1 MGLTRIRNYA
11 REIINQ
17 QQNNAQIDLG
27 FRVLKV
33 DTSNMKDV
41 YYAPEDLT
49 QERLDF
55 YTDNIKADRTTEDLL
70 FQVML
75 DLGVD
80 LGSPIEQH
88 QIGDKAVFYVDDT
101 ELAAC
106 FDEDISAEVVKE
118 IARRKPRRAVFRDA
132 SYSNDSMK
140 INVEQ
145 IFRQLSPETDVKS
158 L

>member
-1 MGLTRIRNYA
+1 
-11 REIINQ
+11 
-17 QQNNAQIDLG
+17 
-27 FRVLKV
+27 
-33 DTSNMKDV
+33 
-41 YYAPEDLT
+41 
-49 QERLDF
+49 
-55 YTDNIKADRTTEDLL
+55 
-70 FQVML
+70 
-75 DLGVD
+75 VD
-80 LGSPIEQH
+80 LSSPIEQH
-88 QIGDKAVFYVDDT
+88 PIGDKAVFYVDDT

-106 FDEDISAEVVKE
+106 FDEDISAEIVKE